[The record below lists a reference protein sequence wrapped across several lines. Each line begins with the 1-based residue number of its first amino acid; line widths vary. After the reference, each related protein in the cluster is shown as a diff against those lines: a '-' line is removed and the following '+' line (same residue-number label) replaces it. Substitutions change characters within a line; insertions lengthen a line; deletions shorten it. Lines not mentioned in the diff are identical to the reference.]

1 MRFYCFI
8 LLLVLSLLSC
18 NNANPAAITSSYIKA
33 KSEAS
38 NHVANAHVRRH
49 FSTHERF
56 VEEGNEDSFEERTIN
71 MKLPDAAKLQSLIN
85 FQPLKKLAANIQK
98 SSSDNQKATKELFE
112 SLDVGVV
119 GSGIFQSTPYQTWA
133 KFVTKVYKK
142 NPEAGQAAM
151 FSILRDHYGDE
162 PLAKLLAEARRGWGT
177 ATEAKQFESIQL
189 DNWLAHEKTSDEV
202 FSLLKLNVD
211 EDDLLKNPLLSTWMS
226 YEKKL
231 GTENPNHALLLKL
244 RERYDD
250 AGLAKMLVAA
260 KNDRSTQVIATHV
273 ERAQLES
280 WLNGKKTTE
289 DVFKLLRLNTDTGVD
304 LLKNPA
310 LKIWMKYVATSGQ
323 NAYQLLLLKLR
334 TKYSDEQLAK
344 ILDVAAR
351 DSNVRIEVWKLEGA
365 QHNDWLGGRASADS
379 IFKLLKLNKEGEE
392 LFKSPIL
399 DTWVNY
405 VARLGKKNMDETMYS
420 VMKKYYSDEK
430 LEEMFAK
437 AKNSIFTR
445 KLASDL
451 EQEMWR
457 SQGKTA
463 DDIFKFLNL
472 DKKDAYKLFDDPKI
486 VTWATYVNRLNSLKK
501 IPDDF
506 ALISELE
513 KRFDDLDLA
522 RMLVYAHPPRETK
535 SAITIMQE
543 LQFKKW
549 RAKGWTPTQ
558 VESSLEK
565 QSPDNVLNWS
575 VRQAYKMFS
584 E

>member
-98 SSSDNQKATKELFE
+98 STSDNQKATKELFE

-162 PLAKLLAEARRGWGT
+162 PLAKLLAEA
-177 ATEAKQFESIQL
+177 
-189 DNWLAHEKTSDEV
+189 HEV

-250 AGLAKMLVAA
+250 ADLAKMLVAA

-405 VARLGKKNMDETMYS
+405 VAKLGKKSMDETMYS

-522 RMLVYAHPPRETK
+522 RMLVYAHPPEKRKVLLPSCKNCSSRSGGPRVGHPHK
-535 SAITIMQE
+535 SSRHW
-543 LQFKKW
+543 KN
-549 RAKGWTPTQ
+549 RAQTTC
-558 VESSLEK
+558 
-565 QSPDNVLNWS
+565 
-575 VRQAYKMFS
+575 
-584 E
+584 